1 MMSKTKIKGTDKKP
15 ALKSLKEK
23 RREKRDKKTS
33 KSISSL

>member
-1 MMSKTKIKGTDKKP
+1 MMSMSKMKGAEKKP

-23 RREKRDKKTS
+23 RREKRDKKMS